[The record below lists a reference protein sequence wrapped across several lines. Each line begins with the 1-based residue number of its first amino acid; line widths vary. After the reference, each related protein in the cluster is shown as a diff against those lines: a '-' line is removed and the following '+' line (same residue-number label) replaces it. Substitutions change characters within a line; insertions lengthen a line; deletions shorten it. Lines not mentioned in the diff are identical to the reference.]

1 MLRLFDVRERK
12 IRNYILTLLSNFK
25 LLATHAKALM
35 KSKESLFSGGMCLL
49 CQIIAVKTVTM
60 LSTKPI
66 QLLTPF
72 SMKMNAGQLKPW
84 CAKNYQVSLTPHQ
97 YTPHHPFLPPDQEKA
112 VIISEYGH
120 KNCCNERDGG
130 NVIFLAQLGQPIC
143 FGV

>member
-1 MLRLFDVRERK
+1 
-12 IRNYILTLLSNFK
+12 
-25 LLATHAKALM
+25 M
-35 KSKESLFSGGMCLL
+35 KSKGCLFYGGMSL
-49 CQIIAVKTVTM
+49 CQIIAVKTVKM
-60 LSTKPI
+60 LSTKLI

-72 SMKMNAGQLKPW
+72 SMKMSAGPLKPW
-84 CAKNYQVSLTPHQ
+84 CAKNYQVSLTQHQ
-97 YTPHHPFLPPDQEKA
+97 CTPHHQFLPPDQEKA